1 MAGPTQT
8 WNAHKLSTEHE
19 TLQTPQGPT
28 TEGISWPMTSTYKK
42 KLECQ
47 LASMRPLSDPHHPQ
61 VAIAEPKCHQVHLN
75 GSGLSWV
82 TIKYFWTWRCFSAKI
97 EDWESIRN
105 KTSVSSLMWEKAKG
119 PNCHPCRSS
128 TLSSLVAL
136 TKGSICYD
144 SHVGYL
150 EITML
155 HI

>member
-8 WNAHKLSTEHE
+8 WNANKLSTENE

-28 TEGISWPMTSTYKK
+28 TEGISWPMTSTSKQ
-42 KLECQ
+42 KLEWQ

-97 EDWESIRN
+97 EGKKGGGLRELKN
-105 KTSVSSLMWEKAKG
+105 KTHVSSLMWEKPKG
-119 PNCHPCRSS
+119 TKRH
-128 TLSSLVAL
+128 TLSLY
-136 TKGSICYD
+136 SILY
-144 SHVGYL
+144 SHHSYTIKRINLPRFTV
-150 EITML
+150 M
-155 HI
+155 